1 MECLK
6 PEEVNGRSVQF
17 FSSLKVFCIFAS
29 KWPESTQP
37 PQKKHKSA
45 TPMARES
52 NRREAPMGCAVFL
65 VFECFFF
72 AFLLPSG
79 VQFCFFDFWR
89 CLKVFCIYC
98 LLMFYFWGFNQQI
111 EGFKASKKRTTFK
124 KRAFQAS
131 ATINKM
137 NTINS

>member
-65 VFECFFF
+65 VFECFFLHSCSHRVCSF
-72 AFLLPSG
+72 AFLIFEG
-79 VQFCFFDFWR
+79 V
-89 CLKVFCIYC
+89 
-98 LLMFYFWGFNQQI
+98 
-111 EGFKASKKRTTFK
+111 
-124 KRAFQAS
+124 
-131 ATINKM
+131 
-137 NTINS
+137 